1 MAAARFTW
9 ELRARI
15 PVLYTHQKNAR
26 RRVFREGSVRLAA
39 GLAVLLDGE
48 GRAQDEQTVT
58 VDLLEQFK
66 RGEEIDFP
74 GHLVQPDGPVA
85 LGMADAGPG
94 KAAEPVL
101 RSPSPR
107 AQRLRQPFKRPRMAT
122 EEPLLPPHP
131 SPPSPPPERPKADP
145 TPMSPPGAGTLRAT
159 RDPDL
164 WDSVAMEGAEDMPVQ
179 MVDLWEAA
187 EADLQAELRHES
199 HGEDPET
206 PPRSLASQPLPT
218 PCRARVSPTHI
229 PEAGPE
235 SSWEQQTLPNLAA
248 TALASEQEEQH
259 CSPNTGSGSEQVRW
273 DVMPEPSARECR
285 HDWLQEAPAAVGVSP
300 EFDFQPS
307 ARDSLEEPSHVDWE
321 PAVSASPSASA
332 GLPPGAVSDKVGD
345 DVPQFGLAACGPSA
359 SAASAILEELPPAD
373 DKDPDGLSDADESPG
388 GAEAFAEPDFN
399 DEEEVSEEDL
409 PLLDLVEKARK
420 LPAQPQRAR
429 DARPK
434 TQTKTQTKLPSS
446 LRLPLFFDANAS
458 PPLLP
463 AGSEY
468 CAYFEHTLLTEMQRR
483 LGQLSAA
490 WKRSAHEGELSL
502 AVKGARMG
510 RAKEDPNAVALILGR
525 SPSVLQGDVK
535 ACAKNDL
542 WIILMNQSSPLLLRS
557 AWKGVNP
564 SGRLLCT
571 AVNETAA
578 SWLETCN
585 SRLLTVTALASGA
598 FASELLQIEALRCLR
613 SEPAESACQGDLAY
627 ARLLGAVP
635 PAPCS
640 PPKVESEP
648 MQEGPE
654 LADLS
659 AEQRQVV
666 RHVAAWVHPGSN
678 NVPTLLRGVFGS
690 GKSRTL
696 AACIVSLDRLLR
708 ARRDPRRILLLCQT
722 NVAVDTVLH
731 HLLSHFG
738 WDDFARLGSFR
749 SVDPELLYRT
759 VSLLASRP
767 AAAKELSDALQRRPP
782 EVRQALQSAI
792 DHGLLP
798 PKPTAWRRRRLVAAT
813 TAALESADLSP
824 EALSCPFVLVD
835 EATQLT
841 EPAIFYAL
849 QKARAEQVLLVGD
862 PRQLPPRA
870 AHAPLQLSALE
881 RLWDQKIACRLEL
894 ATQFRCHPC
903 IAGFCSSLFY
913 GGALKSGI
921 TAEDR
926 SSGLG
931 PGAAPLAVV
940 LSEGSETR
948 VGLSF
953 RHDAEAQL
961 CSSWLKRASSCGR
974 LQPKDFGVICLYRP
988 HADACGRAVRSSG
1001 ALKEVEVATVDA
1013 FQGGEREAVALC
1025 CGRSSRVGASDPFAC
1040 CPRRLNVA
1048 LSRARRHLVIFGS
1061 ECFLSQHPT
1070 LSHILAAAA
1079 AQGSVH
1085 RASDVLA

>member
-1 MAAARFTW
+1 M
-9 ELRARI
+9 
-15 PVLYTHQKNAR
+15 
-26 RRVFREGSVRLAA
+26 
-39 GLAVLLDGE
+39 
-48 GRAQDEQTVT
+48 
-58 VDLLEQFK
+58 
-66 RGEEIDFP
+66 EE
-74 GHLVQPDGPVA
+74 
-85 LGMADAGPG
+85 
-94 KAAEPVL
+94 E
-101 RSPSPR
+101 
-107 AQRLRQPFKRPRMAT
+107 
-122 EEPLLPPHP
+122 
-131 SPPSPPPERPKADP
+131 
-145 TPMSPPGAGTLRAT
+145 
-159 RDPDL
+159 
-164 WDSVAMEGAEDMPVQ
+164 AEDMP
-179 MVDLWEAA
+179 VDLWEAA
-187 EADLQAELRHES
+187 EADLQAELRQES
-199 HGEDPET
+199 DREEWST
-206 PPRSLASQPLPT
+206 PSPASQPLPT
-218 PCRARVSPTHI
+218 PCRARATARLG
-229 PEAGPE
+229 EGGPE
-235 SSWEQQTLPNLAA
+235 SSWEQQTLPIPAA
-248 TALASEQEEQH
+248 EALACELEAPEEAANVELTRKSEPGAHHQLQEQH
-259 CSPNTGSGSEQVRW
+259 CCPDAGSGAEEVQQNVLPEQR
-273 DVMPEPSARECR
+273 DATPSARECR
-285 HDWLQEAPAAVGVSP
+285 HDGPQEPPAAVGLAP
-300 EFDFQPS
+300 LFGLQPS
-307 ARDSLEEPSHVDWE
+307 ARDSRREPSHME
-321 PAVSASPSASA
+321 PTVLPAASASVRVPACA
-332 GLPPGAVSDKVGD
+332 DVFKVGD
-345 DVPQFGLAACGPSA
+345 DVPRFGLAAGGPSA
-359 SAASAILEELPPAD
+359 GATTAVLGELRSAD
-373 DKDPDGLSDADESPG
+373 VDNQDPDGLSAEESPG
-388 GAEAFAEPDFN
+388 EAEVGGEPQRN

-409 PLLDLVEKARK
+409 PLLDLVEKARQ
-420 LPAQPQRAR
+420 LPAKPQRVR
-429 DARPK
+429 DARPPCP
-434 TQTKTQTKLPSS
+434 KTQTKLPPSM
-446 LRLPLFFDANAS
+446 RLPLFFDANAS
-458 PPLLP
+458 PPPLP
-463 AGSEY
+463 VDSEY
-468 CAYFEHTLLTEMQRR
+468 CAYFEHALLTEMQRR
-483 LGQLSAA
+483 LSQLSAA
-490 WKRSAHEGELSL
+490 WKRSAQEGELSL
-502 AVKGARMG
+502 AVTGARMG

-535 ACAKNDL
+535 ACAKNDP
-542 WIILMNQSSPLLLRS
+542 WIILINQSAPLLLRS

-571 AVNETAA
+571 AVNEAA
-578 SWLETCN
+578 AQWIETCS

-598 FASELLQIEALRCLR
+598 FQSELLQIEALRCLR
-613 SEPAESACQGDLAY
+613 SLPAESACQGDLAY
-627 ARLLGAVP
+627 ARLLGA
-635 PAPCS
+635 APTAPRPC
-640 PPKVESEP
+640 PKVKSEP

-666 RHVAAWVHPGSN
+666 HHLASWLHPGGSN

-708 ARRDPRRILLLCQT
+708 ARRDSRRILLLCQT

-759 VSLLASRP
+759 VSLMSSRP

-813 TAALESADLSP
+813 TAALETADLSP
-824 EALSCPFVLVD
+824 DVLSCPFVLVD

-841 EPAIFYAL
+841 EPAIFHAL
-849 QKARAEQVLLVGD
+849 QKARAEEVLLVGD

-870 AHAPLQLSALE
+870 LHAPLQLSALE
-881 RLWDQKIACRLEL
+881 RLWDQKNACHLEL

-913 GGALKSGI
+913 GGALRSGI

-926 SSGLG
+926 TSGLG

-940 LSEGSETR
+940 LSEGPETR
-948 VGLSF
+948 VGQSF

-988 HADACGRAVRSSG
+988 HADACARAVRSAG
-1001 ALKEVEVATVDA
+1001 ALKDVEVATVDA

-1025 CGRSSRVGASDPFAC
+1025 CGRSSPVGTSDPFAC

-1061 ECFLSQHPT
+1061 ERFLSQHPT
-1070 LSHILAAAA
+1070 LSQVLAAAA

-1085 RASDVLA
+1085 RATDVLA